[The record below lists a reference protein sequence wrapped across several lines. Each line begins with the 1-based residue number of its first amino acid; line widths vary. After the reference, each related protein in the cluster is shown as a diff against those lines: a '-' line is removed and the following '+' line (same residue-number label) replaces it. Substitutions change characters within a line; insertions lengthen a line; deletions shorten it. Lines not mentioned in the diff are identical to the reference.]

1 MKVEHIG
8 PESLIRNFRRT
19 LTYHLEGTARLLP
32 FEMRGVISWNNRE
45 NRIARTTH
53 MTAHRNNERTIAI
66 RSAQPRGTRSQVITS
81 SRPAQPNAMSLSIE
95 TTGNRSPHRSVAVYL
110 FTKSVRS
117 MGLSRQPQGFE
128 QKFQA

>member
-45 NRIARTTH
+45 NSIQILGNPAATRAR
-53 MTAHRNNERTIAI
+53 M
-66 RSAQPRGTRSQVITS
+66 
-81 SRPAQPNAMSLSIE
+81 
-95 TTGNRSPHRSVAVYL
+95 
-110 FTKSVRS
+110 
-117 MGLSRQPQGFE
+117 
-128 QKFQA
+128 